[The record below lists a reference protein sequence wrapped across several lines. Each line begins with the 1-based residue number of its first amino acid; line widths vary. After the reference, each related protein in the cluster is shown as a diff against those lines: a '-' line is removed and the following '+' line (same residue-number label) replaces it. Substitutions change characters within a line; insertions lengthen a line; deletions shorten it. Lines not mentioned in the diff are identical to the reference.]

1 MCNYVLMHAHI
12 YVHAVIANC
21 QERESIKGENKYY
34 SQSILWYFTFYIY
47 LLIHLDLCVHVD
59 GYDSEIMMGNGFS
72 NS

>member
-34 SQSILWYFTFYIY
+34 SQSIL
-47 LLIHLDLCVHVD
+47 
-59 GYDSEIMMGNGFS
+59 
-72 NS
+72 